1 VPGFRSPQTVLLV
14 EDPEASAA
22 FYSRLG
28 FTEVFRT
35 PSSGPPIHVDVAL
48 DGMRLG
54 LAARRSVEEDH
65 GLRATT
71 GPGRAAVVVWT
82 DDVRADVA
90 ALGSEGVPVLRSP
103 GPWLDRLLIAWLAD
117 PDGHLVQLVQDAERR

>member
-1 VPGFRSPQTVLLV
+1 MPGFRSPQTVLLV
-14 EDPEASAA
+14 EDPEASAS

-28 FTEVFRT
+28 FAEVFRT
-35 PSSGPPIHVDVAL
+35 PSSGPPIHIDVAL
-48 DGMRLG
+48 EGVRLG

-65 GLRATT
+65 GLSATT

-90 ALGSEGVPVLRSP
+90 ALEHEGVPVLRPP
-103 GPWLDRLLIAWLAD
+103 GPWLGRLLIAWLAD
-117 PDGHLVQLVQDAERR
+117 PDGHLVQLVQDAGRP

>member
-1 VPGFRSPQTVLLV
+1 VPGFRSPQTVLIV
-14 EDPEASAA
+14 EDPDASASFFA
-22 FYSRLG
+22 RLG
-28 FTEVFRT
+28 FTEAFRT

-65 GLRATT
+65 GLPATA

-90 ALGSEGVPVLRSP
+90 ALEREGVPVLRPP
-103 GPWLDRLLIAWLAD
+103 GPWLGRLLIAWLAD
-117 PDGHLVQLVQDAERR
+117 PDGHLVQLVQDAERP

>member
-28 FTEVFRT
+28 FTEKFRT
-35 PSSGPPIHVDVAL
+35 PASGPPIHIDVAL

-65 GLRATT
+65 GLSAAT

-90 ALGSEGVPVLRSP
+90 ALEGEGVPVLRP
-103 GPWLDRLLIAWLAD
+103 PAPWLGRLRIAWLSD
-117 PDGHLVQLVQDAERR
+117 PDGHLVQLVQHTERG